1 VVAAVP
7 VAAVHPAALAALAAS
22 AAAEVHPVAG
32 LHIAA
37 AWIEI
42 AVAVA
47 ALVSHPSVVLKLQVY
62 RPGSKQ
68 VEHANMAGFSP
79 RSFD

>member
-1 VVAAVP
+1 M
-7 VAAVHPAALAALAAS
+7 HPAALAALAAL
-22 AAAEVHPVAG
+22 AVVAEVHPVAG